1 MVQTW
6 MLVAPQTEK
15 VINMVDTSA
24 QQVQPD

>member
-6 MLVAPQTEK
+6 MLVVPLAEK
-15 VINMVDTSA
+15 AINMVDTSA